1 MNGHTAV
8 DNTLNTLQSQ
18 TRAERKRAERE
29 SQKGKSTYNMTKQ
42 QLDKFKEE
50 ALNQALEQFNQV
62 RVDLI
67 NTAISVIL
75 NTSCIVLHDEFG
87 MGPKRLQQYS
97 DRMMNHLECITEG
110 YVTLDDL
117 KLEKDKLEKKSKIA
131 VELT

>member
-8 DNTLNTLQSQ
+8 DNALNTLQSQ

-62 RVDLI
+62 RSELI

-75 NTSCIVLHDEFG
+75 NTSCVVLHDEFG
-87 MGPKRLQQYS
+87 MGAKRLQQYS
-97 DRMMNHLECITEG
+97 DRMINHLECITEG

-117 KLEKDKLEKKSKIA
+117 KAEKDRLEKKSKIT

>member
-1 MNGHTAV
+1 MNGHTTT
-8 DNTLNTLQSQ
+8 DNALNTLQTQ
-18 TRAERKRAERE
+18 TRAERRRTERE
-29 SQKGKSTYNMTKQ
+29 QSKGKRTFVMTAEELQKYKVEAYKQ
-42 QLDKFKEE
+42 EE
-50 ALNQALEQFNQV
+50 ERFNKV

>member
-8 DNTLNTLQSQ
+8 DNALNTLQSQ

-29 SQKGKSTYNMTKQ
+29 SQKGKPTYNMTKQ